1 MQIPMQ
7 YTTQTSMHPPIQ
19 TLVFLARSFGKH
31 ALELGNDIPKAPLY
45 FLKAPGSVIAE
56 NQAIILPPESKDV
69 QHEAEV
75 AVFLKHSIYRASPN
89 QAQDAIESWTV
100 LNDVTA
106 RDLQKEDGQ
115 FTRAKSFDTFCPLSS
130 VRLPSI
136 DQENSRIQCYV
147 NGMMKQ
153 DAPLSDMLFTPGE
166 ILSAISQVMTLRKGD
181 LISFG
186 TPAGVSTLKSG
197 DLVEVRLVD
206 PKGKLLISL
215 QNPVIHHQKKEE
227 I

>member
-1 MQIPMQ
+1 MQTP
-7 YTTQTSMHPPIQ
+7 TQTTIQSPIQ

-31 ALELGNDIPKAPLY
+31 ALELGNEIPKAPLY
-45 FLKAPGSVIAE
+45 FLKASGSVIRE
-56 NQAIILPPESKDV
+56 QEPIILPPESKDV

-75 AVFLKHSIYRASPN
+75 AVYLKHQIYRVTPSE
-89 QAQDAIESWTV
+89 AQDAIDSWTI

-130 VRLPSI
+130 VRLTNI
-136 DQENSRIQCYV
+136 DQIKSRIQCYV
-147 NGMMKQ
+147 NGVIKQ

-166 ILSAISQVMTLRKGD
+166 MLSAISQVMTLRKGD
-181 LISFG
+181 LVSFG
-186 TPAGVSTLKSG
+186 TPAGVSTLKAG
-197 DLVEVRLVD
+197 DIVEVRLVD
-206 PKGKLLISL
+206 AQGNQLISL
-215 QNPVIHHQKKEE
+215 QNPVIQYQKKEE